1 MIDSATSATPLRW
14 GILSTARINDEVIP
28 AFDRLSNATL
38 DAVASRNQDRAES
51 YAKEKRIPKS
61 YGSYE
66 DLLADDDID
75 CVYISLP
82 NSLHASW
89 AESALKAGKHVLCEK
104 PLAATAAEAVR
115 LFEVARANHRLLME
129 AFMYRHHPQTA
140 RVKQLIAEGAIGR
153 LQVIRM
159 SFNFKTSDPASDI
172 RYSAELAGGALLDVG
187 SYCVSFSTFVMD
199 SAPLETRGL
208 ARIAASGVE
217 EGFVGEMAFDG
228 NVITVFDC
236 SLYTPLDIGLTAVG
250 EEGLLHVPTPWY
262 PHKPPQQIRIDVGG
276 RSETIECPGENAYLL
291 EIDNVCRAVL
301 GDAEL
306 TVSASETIRNL
317 DTLDR
322 LAASAGLPRNS
333 ESQDEGTS
341 K

>member
-1 MIDSATSATPLRW
+1 VTDSSTSTARPLRW

-28 AFDRLSNATL
+28 AFEKLSNASL
-38 DAVASRNQDRAES
+38 DAVASRNKDRAES
-51 YAKEKRIPKS
+51 YAREKGIPKS

-66 DLLADDDID
+66 DLLADEDID

-82 NSLHASW
+82 NSLHAFW
-89 AESALKAGKHVLCEK
+89 AESALNAGKHVLCEK
-104 PLAATAAEAVR
+104 PLAPTAPEAAH
-115 LFEVARANHRLLME
+115 LFEIAKSNDRLLME

-140 RVKQLIAEGAIGR
+140 LVKDLIVQGSIGR

-199 SAPLETRGL
+199 SSPIETKGL
-208 ARIAASGVE
+208 ARIASSGVE
-217 EGFVGEMAFDG
+217 EGFVGEMAFDD
-228 NVITVFDC
+228 NVIAVFDC

-250 EEGLLHVPTPWY
+250 EDGVLHVPTPWY
-262 PHKPPQQIRIDVGG
+262 PHKPPQQIRIETESGT
-276 RSETIECPGENAYLL
+276 ETIDCPGENAYLL

-301 GDAEL
+301 GEGEL
-306 TVSASETIRNL
+306 TVSAAETMRNL
-317 DTLDR
+317 ETLDR
-322 LAASAGLPRNS
+322 LAGSAGLRSN
-333 ESQDEGTS
+333 
-341 K
+341 